1 MDNRRTGWF
10 TVLGEDGGH
19 MAVQIVVADDEP
31 HVVRALSFVLTKEGF
46 SVAVAANGEEALARI
61 REERPR
67 LVFLDIVMPKLTGME
82 ICKTIK
88 ADPELKDSLVIILTC
103 KGQELDRQNSM
114 LAGADEFLTK
124 PFSPREVVTLAR
136 SLLTR
141 GEA

>member
-1 MDNRRTGWF
+1 
-10 TVLGEDGGH
+10 
-19 MAVQIVVADDEP
+19 
-31 HVVRALSFVLTKEGF
+31 VRALSFVLTKEGF

>member
-10 TVLGEDGGH
+10 TALGEDGGH

>member
-1 MDNRRTGWF
+1 
-10 TVLGEDGGH
+10 